1 MVFQRHELGDVPN
14 CAVLKSYKVFQWE
27 GPIKIYQANMSHFV
41 YNNFDGLVDAGGFF
55 LGALGP
61 FEKITTHVFPMGPW
75 ERVAKTRQTTGYPLV
90 NCHITVENHHA
101 INGKTH
107 YFNGH
112 FQ

>member
-55 LGALGP
+55 WGTGAFREDHNTCFSHG
-61 FEKITTHVFPMGPW
+61 TMG
-75 ERVAKTRQTTGYPLV
+75 TSG
-90 NCHITVENHHA
+90 
-101 INGKTH
+101 
-107 YFNGH
+107 
-112 FQ
+112 